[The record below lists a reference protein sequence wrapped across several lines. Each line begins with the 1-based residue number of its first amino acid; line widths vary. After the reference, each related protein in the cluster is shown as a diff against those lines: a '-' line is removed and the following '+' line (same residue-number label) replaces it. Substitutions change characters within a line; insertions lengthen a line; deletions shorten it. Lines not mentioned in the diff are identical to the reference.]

1 MLKNDIK
8 LQSLMDRSIV
18 FLYIFLNS
26 TFFLEVT
33 VLTDKSRL
41 HNLESTVYKYL
52 CKGYFVIWTLLV
64 WFGGVLKAPTMI
76 L

>member
-1 MLKNDIK
+1 MILNG
-8 LQSLMDRSIV
+8 SLYRFS
-18 FLYIFLNS
+18 LYIFKLNI
-26 TFFLEVT
+26 FLEVT
-33 VLTDKSRL
+33 ILTGKPRL